1 MKEISV
7 NGRSKLVPQ
16 SLEELSQ
23 EELLKLIRFVSEG
36 KDAHYIKLQFVC
48 DYWKIPINRINRL
61 GRRLEKC
68 NDLLQKVALNDQHMD
83 ILSKLYLLTEQFN
96 FLVKDR
102 KLTKNPVPRIRFPW
116 LRFIRPLVGPADG
129 LKNLTI
135 WEFAVAE
142 RMLENYVATD
152 EESYLDE
159 LIAILFRPVNPLRWI
174 RKRFTWIP
182 DTRVAFNDQTYKQRL
197 PLIAKYA
204 TIEEKVGVAM
214 FFHSV
219 RDGFREDDRFPH
231 IYNTGKKKK
240 GGKGLSWGDVIM
252 EMSGEIPGNED
263 KTAQVNLYTFLY
275 RLELN
280 AIKAEKMEE
289 ELEKIKQK

>member
-7 NGRSKLVPQ
+7 NGRSKMVPQ
-16 SLEELSQ
+16 SLDELSQ
-23 EELLKLIRFVSEG
+23 EELLKLIRFISEG
-36 KDAHYIKLQFVC
+36 REAQYIKLRFVC
-48 DYWKIPINRINRL
+48 DYWRIPINRINRL
-61 GRRLEKC
+61 GRKLEKS
-68 NDLLQKVALNDQHMD
+68 NDLLQKIALNDQHMD

-102 KLTKNPVPRIRFPW
+102 KLMKNPVPRIRFAW
-116 LRFIRPLVGPADG
+116 WRFMRPLVGPADG

-142 RMLENYVATD
+142 RMLENYVASD
-152 EESYLDE
+152 EESYMDE
-159 LIAILFRPVNPLRWI
+159 MMAILYRPVDPVRWI
-174 RKRFTWIP
+174 QRRFKWIA
-182 DTRVAFNDQTYKQRL
+182 DTRVQFNDQSYKSRISIITKHITL
-197 PLIAKYA
+197 
-204 TIEEKVGVAM
+204 EEKVAVAM

-219 RDGFREDDRFPH
+219 RDSFREDDRFPH

-240 GGKGLSWGDVIM
+240 GGKSLSWGDVIM
-252 EMSGEIPGNED
+252 EMSGEIPGNEE

-280 AIKAEKMEE
+280 AIKAEQLQEEIDKM
-289 ELEKIKQK
+289 KNK